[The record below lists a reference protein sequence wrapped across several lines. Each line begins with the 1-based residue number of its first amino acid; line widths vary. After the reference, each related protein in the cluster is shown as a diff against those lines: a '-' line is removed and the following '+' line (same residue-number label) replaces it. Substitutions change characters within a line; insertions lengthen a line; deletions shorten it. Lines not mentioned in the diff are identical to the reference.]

1 MIIDVGMNKIQI
13 WLNMTMQIYI
23 YIGLD
28 MYVSEYLETYLVVT
42 VCFCYR
48 SRERSQGEPRSRA
61 ELTVEHVPWETC
73 AIA

>member
-1 MIIDVGMNKIQI
+1 MYRDEYICIRVHMDVLSCDCIMN
-13 WLNMTMQIYI
+13 
-23 YIGLD
+23 
-28 MYVSEYLETYLVVT
+28 EYSFMSPI

-48 SRERSQGEPRSRA
+48 SQGETAGQA